1 MCVVLVL
8 AHTQLTNKIA
18 NDGRGRADVTRRGL
32 TSIKA
37 AEEHEDNPET
47 HTHTHTQTLHKGM
60 TKTMKRHD
68 KTRSKNNHIQKASKA
83 LTPSHFPDECCEMVE
98 STQHHQS
105 YI

>member
-47 HTHTHTQTLHKGM
+47 HTHRHC
-60 TKTMKRHD
+60 TK
-68 KTRSKNNHIQKASKA
+68 
-83 LTPSHFPDECCEMVE
+83 V
-98 STQHHQS
+98 
-105 YI
+105 